1 MVQPNP
7 EARPRRSRP
16 RRSEEQAPLVES
28 RLSITSDVIM
38 DGEPWFLGLAT
49 VLASV
54 SGVRSHNREKVMGL
68 RKQDQC

>member
-7 EARPRRSRP
+7 EAQPRRSRP

-49 VLASV
+49 VLASF
-54 SGVRSHNREKVMGL
+54 SGVRSHDRDKVMGL